1 MNYKFF
7 ILGISNGGL
16 FLARQLRKA
25 WPECVIYGFG
35 DPKKDIGRYSNVIN
49 GFYPIISPESIYQIV
64 LQAYNDIGAGQVKA
78 YICSN
83 SLLETTVTKASEI
96 FDFLEFDNTLEV
108 YQQLVDKTMTDKL
121 CKHLNINRPKGFSFE
136 KDAMDDIIYPVV
148 VKPLEKSLT
157 IGAQKCAF
165 IADKATLMSYL
176 EKLDSLGIQRS
187 HLICQQCVRGDNR
200 WEYGYGGYFKNGEPL
215 VDVFF
220 YQFIQVPQGL
230 CCYTREILD
239 KTLQK
244 NILSIVQPI
253 LKETNYCGVIEFD
266 LKQDENT
273 KEMYLLDINPRPW
286 RSVDM
291 LVGKISKGTIFNPV
305 MSDLNVVWRYPT
317 REISNRT
324 NPKNTPYKICK
335 TISKSKG
342 REEKVV
348 ISLFDIYDIKPFL
361 MQLLFDCKMI
371 FEHLLKK
378 LM

>member
-1 MNYKFF
+1 MEKNSTLGASKCFF
-7 ILGISNGGL
+7 VEDIE
-16 FLARQLRKA
+16 QLIDYLSRLK
-25 WPECVIYGFG
+25 
-35 DPKKDIGRYSNVIN
+35 
-49 GFYPIISPESIYQIV
+49 
-64 LQAYNDIGAGQVKA
+64 
-78 YICSN
+78 
-83 SLLETTVTKASEI
+83 
-96 FDFLEFDNTLEV
+96 
-108 YQQLVDKTMTDKL
+108 
-121 CKHLNINRPKGFSFE
+121 NINIPSDRL
-136 KDAMDDIIYPVV
+136 V
-148 VKPLEKSLT
+148 
-157 IGAQKCAF
+157 
-165 IADKATLMSYL
+165 
-176 EKLDSLGIQRS
+176 
-187 HLICQQCVRGDNR
+187 CQQYISGDNR

-215 VDVFF
+215 VDAFF